1 MESYT
6 EIKKHKIND
15 TILMIMLFINLIS
28 YLFSGLYN
36 LFTKVSIIINTLF
49 VCTIFLLNIDNF
61 KKDKK
66 RIAIVY
72 LIQILIL
79 LLTYFIKRTG
89 IGSILHMLVITSIL
103 IVSPKIDISNKVE
116 KILKYL
122 IPIYYLF
129 FVITS
134 KEHLNTNY
142 VGYIFLCL
150 FIISIS
156 LCS

>member
-1 MESYT
+1 MKSYT

-49 VCTIFLLNIDNF
+49 VCTIFLLNIDKF

-142 VGYIFLCL
+142 VGYF
-150 FIISIS
+150 SV
-156 LCS
+156 